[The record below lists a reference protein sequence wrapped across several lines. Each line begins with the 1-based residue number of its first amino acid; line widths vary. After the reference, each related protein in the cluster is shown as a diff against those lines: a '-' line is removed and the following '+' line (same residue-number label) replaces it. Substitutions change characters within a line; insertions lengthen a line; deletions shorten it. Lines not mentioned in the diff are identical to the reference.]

1 MRRIGAILFS
11 LIMLIMVAAPIANAA
26 DFGVTSTSPKDK
38 ETGVPLENMG
48 VKVFFNEEVY
58 SKDNEKENAKKCKII
73 DSDGNEIETIVLFN
87 PKDKKVALVLAKS
100 KDKKGKAIT
109 IKPLSNY
116 KLVIEKGFKSA
127 GGTELSKDHSV
138 TFETVNP
145 STTMKIS
152 MGMMALMVVGM
163 VFASSRAMKKDKE
176 ADEKKKTEK
185 VNPYKVA
192 KKTGKSVEDVV
203 AAEKKKKEKEVSKLG
218 AEDEDDYEE
227 VSEIRSRLFK
237 VSQPK
242 NAGDFGSKYVEK
254 VRARNAKNA
263 MIQAKIKAAKKGKG
277 KRKK

>member
-73 DSDGNEIETIVLFN
+73 DSDGKEIE
-87 PKDKKVALVLAKS
+87 KS

-227 VSEIRSRLFK
+227 VPEIRSRLFK
-237 VSQPK
+237 VSHPK
-242 NAGDFGSKYVEK
+242 NAGDFGSKYVPETP
-254 VRARNAKNA
+254 RTL
-263 MIQAKIKAAKKGKG
+263 
-277 KRKK
+277 

>member
-1 MRRIGAILFS
+1 
-11 LIMLIMVAAPIANAA
+11 
-26 DFGVTSTSPKDK
+26 
-38 ETGVPLENMG
+38 
-48 VKVFFNEEVY
+48 
-58 SKDNEKENAKKCKII
+58 
-73 DSDGNEIETIVLFN
+73 
-87 PKDKKVALVLAKS
+87 
-100 KDKKGKAIT
+100 
-109 IKPLSNY
+109 
-116 KLVIEKGFKSA
+116 
-127 GGTELSKDHSV
+127 
-138 TFETVNP
+138 
-145 STTMKIS
+145 
-152 MGMMALMVVGM
+152 
-163 VFASSRAMKKDKE
+163 MKKDKE

-227 VSEIRSRLFK
+227 VPEIRSRLFK
-237 VSQPK
+237 VSHPK